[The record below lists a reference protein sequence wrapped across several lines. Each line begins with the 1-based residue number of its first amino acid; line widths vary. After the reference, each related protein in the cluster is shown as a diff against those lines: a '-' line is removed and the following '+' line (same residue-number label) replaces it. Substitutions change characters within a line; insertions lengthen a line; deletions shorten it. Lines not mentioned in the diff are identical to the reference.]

1 MATIASTNL
10 NRLLR
15 LTANLLFEKKEDPKN
30 VARLMEGFVTNAMIN
45 TWYEQYCKT
54 NGISTDTNLT
64 SHKRRLPMPPID
76 WQAVDVKTIDQ
87 MLNSEPDNDDEP
99 DW

>member
-30 VARLMEGFVTNAMIN
+30 VTRLMEGFVTNAMVN
-45 TWYEQYCKT
+45 SWYEQYCKT

-76 WQAVDVKTIDQ
+76 WNGVDVQQIDK
-87 MLNSEPDNDDEP
+87 MLDDQEADDDEP
-99 DW
+99 NW